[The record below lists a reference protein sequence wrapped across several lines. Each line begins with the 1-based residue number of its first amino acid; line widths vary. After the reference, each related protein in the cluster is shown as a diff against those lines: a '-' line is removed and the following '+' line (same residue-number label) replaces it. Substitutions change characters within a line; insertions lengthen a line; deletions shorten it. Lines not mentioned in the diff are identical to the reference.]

1 MNRLSAVDLQRFK
14 LGPLHQSHPR
24 ITLRSLNVSGDEFDA
39 PHLDVAKRLQ
49 AHCPDVEPAMW
60 RPLKGTPTEIERVDV
75 GGHQR
80 LHQSTLRFG
89 APANSYVHSRT
100 SGGCHRDPDHLG
112 QASLPAGYADLSRR
126 DLLHAELVPVG
137 PSDIKGDP
145 TVECNTSGRRR
156 PLTLVRDEP
165 TSEQIP

>member
-14 LGPLHQSHPR
+14 IGPLHQSHPR

-89 APANSYVHSRT
+89 AQANSYVHSRT

-112 QASLPAGYADLSRR
+112 QASLPAGHADHS
-126 DLLHAELVPVG
+126 PG
-137 PSDIKGDP
+137 PRARPPSPPPTRGQPEINYPAYSLANATSLIKVSTSAGSDAP
-145 TVECNTSGRRR
+145 SG
-156 PLTLVRDEP
+156 
-165 TSEQIP
+165 